1 MHRLKL
7 QGYLDDQYNLTI
19 QAKVILNDIVSS
31 LTGDKSSKTLE
42 IGEEFKAQVT
52 KYRELFPKGVISGKP
67 LRNGSA
73 DLTTRMLWF
82 FKTYPQYTWEHV
94 LSATEKYIMS
104 FGPDLTYCKT
114 SAYFIRKEDKN
125 KNIIS
130 LLADWC
136 EAELDEDKEP
146 VNPIIGFNKLV

>member
-7 QGYLDDQYNLTI
+7 QGYLDDQHNLT
-19 QAKVILNDIVSS
+19 AKAKQVLKEISSS
-31 LTGDKSSKTLE
+31 LSGNKTSKISEADE
-42 IGEEFKAQVT
+42 IFKAQVT

-73 DLTTRMLWF
+73 DLTVRMLWF

-94 LSATEKYIMS
+94 LSATEKYITS
-104 FGPDLTYCKT
+104 FGADLTYCKT

-146 VNPIIGFNKLV
+146 VYPVIGFNKLV